1 MKVKVAFAALL
12 ICGAALPVGAGE
24 TNPITM
30 RVSPAIA
37 FAPANLIVRATVQAH
52 ESNRAIEIV
61 AESDSFYRSSEIQL
75 EGDHAPGRRIT
86 NLSLTDVHQ
95 IFTIQ
100 IAYSR
105 KHGRADQVGRGWRP
119 VRALWL
125 WLRCQGPDQQD

>member
-12 ICGAALPVGAGE
+12 TCAAALPVGAGE
-24 TNPITM
+24 NNPVTM

-75 EGDHAPGRRIT
+75 EGDHAPRTSMFEFR
-86 NLSLTDVHQ
+86 NLPPGS
-95 IFTIQ
+95 
-100 IAYSR
+100 YE
-105 KHGRADQVGRGWRP
+105 
-119 VRALWL
+119 VRAT
-125 WLRCQGPDQQD
+125 LRGTRGEERSIIRQQVDVIASGSGR